1 MMMKRLAAMALTLC
15 LLLGCAAFAGAEG
28 AENPLLFTVNGREF
42 RLSDVQ
48 PIYDYYV
55 EMYEYYGYDM
65 SADNATAEDNKRIIR
80 AISTQEMVW
89 EAVVSDYAAENGLD
103 TFTEEEEAKLAEDND
118 AMWEEAIASYIT
130 YETGIEDLTT
140 VAEDELLKLR
150 ENAVAYYEASGYTK
164 ESTLENARMSTINQ
178 RVKEAV
184 LADEDTTVTD
194 EAIEAHHAEA
204 AEEDRAML
212 YAEDDAD
219 MTPSELYDMYSYFG
233 YELNYIPAGFR
244 SVKHILLTPDEE
256 ALNTYLALA
265 AKWEEQAEAAETGE
279 DAGEDAVTFEQVEAA
294 RQAVIDSVRETLD
307 AIDTALD
314 EGKSFDEL
322 IAQYG
327 QDTGMTVEP
336 ALSQGYMVSEGSL
349 AYDSAF
355 LQGAFSLENPGE
367 ISDPVVTSFGVHLI
381 LYVNDVAEGPVP
393 LTEEKRAAYRE
404 ELEANIADEIFSA
417 MVEHWI
423 DQAEVVYT
431 EEGQKWNM
439 DVLEDQEED
448 APAEETVAE

>member
-1 MMMKRLAAMALTLC
+1 MMTKRLAAMALTLC

-28 AENPLLFTVNGREF
+28 ADNPLLFTVNGREYH
-42 RLSDVQ
+42 LSDVQ
-48 PIYDYYV
+48 PIYDYYI
-55 EMYEYYGYDM
+55 EMYEQYGFDM
-65 SADNATAEDNKRIIR
+65 STEDNQRVTR

-89 EAVVSDYAAENGLD
+89 EAVISDYAEQNGLN
-103 TFTEEEEAKLAEDND
+103 TFTEEEEAQLALDND

-140 VAEDELLKLR
+140 VAEDELLTLR
-150 ENAVAYYEASGYTK
+150 QNAVAYYEAGGYTK
-164 ESTLENARMSTINQ
+164 ETTLESARMGVINQ
-178 RVKEAV
+178 RVKDAV
-184 LADEDTTVTD
+184 LAGEDTTVTD
-194 EAIEAHHAEA
+194 EAIEAHHAEL
-204 AEEDRAML
+204 AEEDRAIL
-212 YAEDDAD
+212 YAEDNAD

-233 YELNYIPAGFR
+233 YELNYVPEGFR

-256 ALNTYLALA
+256 ALNTYLSLA

-307 AIDTALD
+307 AIDAALD

-355 LQGAFSLENPGE
+355 LQGAFSVENPGE
-367 ISDPVVTSFGVHLI
+367 ISDPIVTSFGVHLI
-381 LYVNDVAEGPVP
+381 LYVNDVAEGPAP
-393 LTEEKRAAYRE
+393 LTDEKRAAYRE
-404 ELEANIADEIFSA
+404 ELEADIADEIFST

-431 EEGQKWNM
+431 EEGQAWNM
-439 DVLEDQEED
+439 EVLEDQEEA
-448 APAEETVAE
+448 APAEETPAE